1 MTERGCH
8 RMSVEWKDFVK
19 TAYAVKGNMFRL
31 DKGEAPGLVAKAH
44 KIPVGDL
51 LAANPGV
58 KANKYVAGKWYRMP
72 SPAPAPR
79 ASQAAP
85 APRPALAPQARP
97 NAAQSGTR
105 HVVQVSIPQT
115 PGPVA
120 QTRPRLTR
128 QQRANNIYNM
138 RHYRQ
143 GWQGEVSDG
152 LSKGDFLGFATKW
165 HGARA
170 GMRNIRTLLN
180 RLASQGRPATM
191 RNLIPIFSP
200 SSENDVGGHIR
211 NTSFLSGISPDQ
223 DLGRIDD
230 ETMFRL
236 ATGLAMAESGRGALR
251 GLSQK
256 GIMDAVQAS
265 KRSQ

>member
-1 MTERGCH
+1 MNAK
-8 RMSVEWKDFVK
+8 WKDFVK
-19 TAYAVKGNMFRL
+19 TAYAVRGDMFRL
-31 DKGEAPGLVAKAH
+31 DKGEVPGLVAKAQ
-44 KIPVGDL
+44 KLSVGDL

-72 SPAPAPR
+72 SPAPAPQ

-85 APRPALAPQARP
+85 ASQTRP
-97 NAAQSGTR
+97 NAAQSGAR
-105 HVVQVSIPQT
+105 HMVQVSIPQT
-115 PGPVA
+115 PGLVA

-152 LSKGDFLGFATKW
+152 LRNGDFLGFDTKW

-170 GMRNIRTLLN
+170 GMRNIRTLLD
-180 RLASQGRPATM
+180 RLSSQGRPATM

-211 NTSFLSGISPDQ
+211 NTSFLSGISPDR

-256 GIMDAVQAS
+256 AIMDAVQAS